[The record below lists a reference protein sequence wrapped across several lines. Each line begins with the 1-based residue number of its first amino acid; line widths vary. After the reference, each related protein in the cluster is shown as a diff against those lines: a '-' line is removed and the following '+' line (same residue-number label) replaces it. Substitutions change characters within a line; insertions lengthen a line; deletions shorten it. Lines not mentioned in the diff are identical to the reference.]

1 MIRPSMSLLALVAL
15 PIWRRRGSAAE
26 APQAPAG
33 GEPVWLRRA
42 RSKEARARGRVA
54 GSGPGR
60 LSLVLESEPFAP
72 FKPRT
77 RVELEWLVAE
87 GLVRAHG
94 TVGIFCAGP
103 PPLLEIAVRG
113 SPRLAERRIDLR
125 AAIALAVSGWSLQDP
140 TRLLS
145 GRTVDLST
153 SGALLELPMMP
164 EAATT
169 LELRISLPDDP
180 LSALGHVVRRRPG
193 GLVAVRLAPKRPA
206 DIERLARFVALRLR
220 EDGVPG
226 T

>member
-1 MIRPSMSLLALVAL
+1 MPLLALVAL
-15 PIWRRRGSAAE
+15 PFRRRRGSAAE
-26 APQAPAG
+26 APQPPS
-33 GEPVWLRRA
+33 GEPVWFRRA
-42 RSKEARARGRVA
+42 RSEEARVRGCVA
-54 GSGPGR
+54 GSRPGR
-60 LSLVLESEPFAP
+60 LSLALEGEALAP

-87 GLVRAHG
+87 GLVRARG
-94 TVGIFCAGP
+94 KVGIFRAGP
-103 PPLLEIAVRG
+103 PRLLEIAVRG
-113 SPRLAERRIDLR
+113 SPRLAERRTDLR

-145 GRTVDLST
+145 GRTVDLSA

-164 EAATT
+164 EAATI

-180 LSALGHVVRRRPG
+180 LSALGHVVRRTPG
-193 GLVAVRLAPKRPA
+193 GLVTVRLAPEQPA
-206 DIERLARFVALRLR
+206 DVERLARFVALRLR